1 MKSIVIEKLTLENFK
16 CHRHFVLELGGR
28 SAALF
33 GDNAT
38 GKSSV
43 YDALTWLLFGKDSKG
58 NGEKNI
64 DIKPLDRE
72 GNVKD
77 HEAVTAVEAV
87 FSCDGEQLSLKRT
100 LREVWAT
107 KRGSSTLSFEGN
119 TSDYYVNSVPCK
131 KYEFE
136 RRIAQLFGDSDKA
149 WRVLTS
155 VGYFASEMEWKERR
169 RMLFDIAG
177 IRSDKDIMETDKR
190 FVPLME
196 AMGKL
201 TVDDYRKVL
210 SSQRKGLQDVRREN
224 PAKLEAL
231 GEVERELQQAD
242 PDAAR
247 VQVETLSDKK
257 EDVLRKIAEVSQGVD
272 FATQDNEIYQLK
284 LELAQLESDNRVHRE
299 EQMRRQPD
307 VTEQKKQ
314 LRQLGLFRQ
323 RAAERLN
330 RLEQEERRLNDGIAA
345 ARERWITVN
354 EEAFQGGEC
363 PTCGQELPMEQ
374 LMAAKERFER
384 HKQERLDEIQRS
396 AEAKKE
402 AMAQLLEQA
411 QLLKDELDEGQPV
424 IELLR
429 AEINKAQEAQ
439 FVPTD
444 LPDYQEKKTGI
455 YQKIDG
461 LTTEKQRLRQDKDR
475 VETEL
480 RSMLRE
486 INVALNTANG
496 ELAKEQTLKSV
507 REKMDIL
514 RAESRKAAAELERLD
529 GLMFLMEEF
538 LRYKV
543 GFVEDTV
550 NDLFKLAKFRLFRE
564 QANGG
569 VEERCDVTLNG
580 VPYESLNSGAKINVG
595 IDLINTL
602 SGFFGLQVPLFID
615 NAESVTAL
623 EKLEAQRIRLVVSEK
638 DKELRCEY
646 EN

>member
-43 YDALTWLLFGKDSKG
+43 YDALVWLLFGRDSKG

-149 WRVLTS
+149 WRVLTA

-169 RMLFDIAG
+169 RMLFDLAG

-210 SSQRKGLQDVRREN
+210 NSQRKGLQDVRREN

-242 PDAAR
+242 LDAAR
-247 VQVETLSDKK
+247 VQQDQLNAAKETVHRQLAALGQEGSSDKQEK
-257 EDVLRKIAEVSQGVD
+257 EIL
-272 FATQDNEIYQLK
+272 QLM
-284 LELAQLESDNRVHRE
+284 LELSELESENRACRE
-299 EQMRRQPD
+299 EQLRKMPD
-307 VTEQKKQ
+307 VSAQKRSLVK
-314 LRQLGLFRQ
+314 LDLSRKRSVD
-323 RAAERLN
+323 RLN
-330 RLEQEERRLNDGIAA
+330 RLEADVRRLDAGIAA
-345 ARERWITVN
+345 ARDRWIGVN
-354 EEAFQGGEC
+354 GEIFQGGDC
-363 PTCGQELPMEQ
+363 PVCGQTLPMEQ
-374 LMAAKERFER
+374 LMAAKQRFEAQ
-384 HKQERLDEIQRS
+384 KQRQLDEIQRS
-396 AEAKKE
+396 AEAQKE
-402 AMAQLLEQA
+402 AQAQQQEEIRQLKESLEEEQRSMELLTAEIQAAEMAQFTP
-411 QLLKDELDEGQPV
+411 K
-424 IELLR
+424 
-429 AEINKAQEAQ
+429 
-439 FVPTD
+439 D
-444 LPDYQEKKTGI
+444 LPDYAAKKADINGRI
-455 YQKIDG
+455 AA
-461 LTTEKQRLRQDKDR
+461 LEAEKQRLKKGIAQAD
-475 VETEL
+475 EEL
-480 RSMLRE
+480 RSKLRT
-486 INVALNTANG
+486 INQDLKTVQE

-514 RAESRKAAAELERLD
+514 RAESRKAAAEMERLD

-543 GFVEDTV
+543 GFVEDAV

-602 SGFFGLQVPLFID
+602 SEFFGLQVPLFID
-615 NAESVTAL
+615 NAESVTSL

-638 DKELRCEY
+638 DKELRCEH

>member
-1 MKSIVIEKLTLENFK
+1 MKEIKIMNLELTNFK
-16 CHRHFVLELGGR
+16 CHKNLKLDFLGK
-28 SAALF
+28 SASIY

-38 GKSSV
+38 GKTAV
-43 YDALTWLLFGKDSKG
+43 YDSLVWLLFGRDSKG

-169 RMLFDIAG
+169 RMLFDLAG

-201 TVDDYRKVL
+201 SVDDYRKVL
-210 SSQRKGLQDVRREN
+210 HSQRKGLQDVRREN

-242 PDAAR
+242 LDAAR
-247 VQVETLSDKK
+247 VQQDQLNAAKETVHRQLAALGQEGSSDKQEK
-257 EDVLRKIAEVSQGVD
+257 EIL
-272 FATQDNEIYQLK
+272 QLM
-284 LELAQLESDNRVHRE
+284 LELSELESENRACRE
-299 EQMRRQPD
+299 EQLRKMPD
-307 VTEQKKQ
+307 VSAQKRSLVK
-314 LRQLGLFRQ
+314 LDLSRKRSVD
-323 RAAERLN
+323 RLN
-330 RLEQEERRLNDGIAA
+330 RLEADVRRLDAGIAA
-345 ARERWITVN
+345 ARDRWIGVN
-354 EEAFQGGEC
+354 GETFQGGDC
-363 PTCGQELPMEQ
+363 PVCGQTLPMEQ
-374 LMAAKERFER
+374 LMAAKHRFEAQ
-384 HKQERLDEIQRS
+384 KQRQLDEIQRS
-396 AEAKKE
+396 AEAQKE
-402 AMAQLLEQA
+402 AQAQQQEEIRQLKESLEEEQRSMELLTAEIQAAEMAQFTP
-411 QLLKDELDEGQPV
+411 K
-424 IELLR
+424 
-429 AEINKAQEAQ
+429 
-439 FVPTD
+439 D
-444 LPDYQEKKTGI
+444 LPDYAAKKADINGRI
-455 YQKIDG
+455 AA
-461 LTTEKQRLRQDKDR
+461 LEAEKQRLKEGIAQAD
-475 VETEL
+475 EEL
-480 RSMLRE
+480 RSKLRT
-486 INVALNTANG
+486 INQDLKTVQE

-514 RAESRKAAAELERLD
+514 RAESRKAAAEMERLD

-550 NDLFKLAKFRLFRE
+550 NDLFRLAKFRLFKE
-564 QANGG
+564 QASGG
-569 VEERCDVTLNG
+569 VKERCDVTLNG

-602 SGFFGLQVPLFID
+602 SEFFGLQVPLFID
-615 NAESVTAL
+615 NAESVTSL
-623 EKLEAQRIRLVVSEK
+623 EKLEAQRIRLVVSEN

>member
-1 MKSIVIEKLTLENFK
+1 MKSIVIEKLTMENFK

-64 DIKPLDRE
+64 DIKPLDQE

-119 TSDYYVNSVPCK
+119 TSDYYVNRVPCK

-136 RRIAQLFGDSDKA
+136 RRIAQLFGDSEKA

-169 RMLFDIAG
+169 RMLFDLAG

-210 SSQRKGLQDVRREN
+210 NSQRKGLQDVRREN

-242 PDAAR
+242 LDAAR
-247 VQVETLSDKK
+247 VQQDQLNAAKETVHRQLAALGQEGSSDKQEK
-257 EDVLRKIAEVSQGVD
+257 EIL
-272 FATQDNEIYQLK
+272 QLM
-284 LELAQLESDNRVHRE
+284 LELSELESENRAYRE
-299 EQMRRQPD
+299 EQLRKMPD
-307 VTEQKKQ
+307 VSAQKRSLVK
-314 LRQLGLFRQ
+314 LDLSRKRSVD
-323 RAAERLN
+323 RLN
-330 RLEQEERRLNDGIAA
+330 RLEADVRRLDAGIAA
-345 ARERWITVN
+345 ARDRWIGVN
-354 EEAFQGGEC
+354 GEIFQGGDC
-363 PTCGQELPMEQ
+363 PVCGQTLPMEQ
-374 LMAAKERFER
+374 LMAAKQRFEAQ
-384 HKQERLDEIQRS
+384 KQRQLDEIQRS
-396 AEAKKE
+396 AEAQKE
-402 AMAQLLEQA
+402 AQAQQQEEIRQLKESLEEEQRSMELLTAEIQAAEMAQFTP
-411 QLLKDELDEGQPV
+411 K
-424 IELLR
+424 
-429 AEINKAQEAQ
+429 
-439 FVPTD
+439 D
-444 LPDYQEKKTGI
+444 LPDYAAKKADINGRI
-455 YQKIDG
+455 AA
-461 LTTEKQRLRQDKDR
+461 LEAEKQRLKEGIAQAD
-475 VETEL
+475 EEL
-480 RSMLRE
+480 RSKLRT
-486 INVALNTANG
+486 INQDLKTVQE
-496 ELAKEQTLKSV
+496 ELAKEQTLRSV
-507 REKMDIL
+507 REKMELL
-514 RAESRKAAAELERLD
+514 RQESRKAAAEMERLD
-529 GLMFLMEEF
+529 GLMFLMDEF

-602 SGFFGLQVPLFID
+602 SEFFGLQVPLFID
-615 NAESVTAL
+615 NAESVTSL